1 VQGKSTEKELKIA
14 RGEIETSYFLRT
26 GDSTYTLVTLAMG
39 FARVES
45 THFSWNILFD
55 CDIRGFYL
63 ASRALGLNTHLSRCE
78 FTAVLSS
85 SSVG

>member
-1 VQGKSTEKELKIA
+1 
-14 RGEIETSYFLRT
+14 
-26 GDSTYTLVTLAMG
+26 VTLAMG

-78 FTAVLSS
+78 FTAVLKQPKRKPPRRNN
-85 SSVG
+85 SVGKCECYITPSYGGVISF

>member
-1 VQGKSTEKELKIA
+1 
-14 RGEIETSYFLRT
+14 
-26 GDSTYTLVTLAMG
+26 MG

-63 ASRALGLNTHLSRCE
+63 ASRALGLNTHLSRCG
-78 FTAVLSS
+78 FTAVLD
-85 SSVG
+85 VPDLFGVE